1 METLKMDKLFESYT
15 KQAAKF
21 LVEDEE
27 DLVDEIPGEDD
38 IDVVTDD
45 TVEPGDEEEVLE
57 LDLANPVCPSC
68 GAVLV
73 PVGGE
78 IDTDEEDEDGNPIYD
93 EDEADAI
100 DLLQGLG
107 YVVYKPVEEDVED
120 DADLDDD
127 DTTDDDVD
135 DVEDEDDDF

>member
-15 KQAAKF
+15 KKAAKY
-21 LVEDEE
+21 LNEDEE
-27 DLVDEIPGEDD
+27 DLVDDIPEDIED
-38 IDVVTDD
+38 VTDD
-45 TVEPGDEEEVLE
+45 GVETGDEEVLE

-73 PVGGE
+73 PVGE
-78 IDTDEEDEDGNPIYD
+78 IDTEEEDEDGNPIYD

-120 DADLDDD
+120 DEDLDDVD
-127 DTTDDDVD
+127 DTDDDVD